1 MKTKNLIKLLT
12 YNLNDSLLNDIAKIG
27 LLGLYSKSNPLYLTH
42 FNIFVPAHNIY

>member
-12 YNLNDSLLNDIAKIG
+12 YNLNDSFVNDIAKVG

-42 FNIFVPAHNIY
+42 FNIFVSAHNIY